1 MAKLCFNERE
11 YFFRE
16 HPLRCIFELSTFFV
30 CFNILFPWH
39 MVPEIQTQGAQG
51 SGIPEISGIV
61 MGFFVSQGIS
71 SLGMSILHQGLSI
84 FFKLIIL
91 MSYLLVK
98 TLLLLFLL
106 LLLLYYYY
114 HYYYYCF

>member
-1 MAKLCFNERE
+1 
-11 YFFRE
+11 
-16 HPLRCIFELSTFFV
+16 
-30 CFNILFPWH
+30 

-61 MGFFVSQGIS
+61 IGFFVSQGIY
-71 SLGMSILHQGLSI
+71 SLGVSILHQGLSI

-91 MSYLLVK
+91 IFYLLVK
-98 TLLLLFLL
+98 TLLLLLL

>member
-1 MAKLCFNERE
+1 
-11 YFFRE
+11 
-16 HPLRCIFELSTFFV
+16 
-30 CFNILFPWH
+30 
-39 MVPEIQTQGAQG
+39 MVSEIQTQGAQG

-91 MSYLLVK
+91 ISYLLVK
-98 TLLLLFLL
+98 TLLLLLFYYY
-106 LLLLYYYY
+106 YYYY
-114 HYYYYCF
+114 HYYYYY